1 MSGACKLS
9 ELMTMHQ
16 HELKKTHVS
25 FVEFDDVMFTKLAN
39 DIKYFGE
46 GNSKGRVLEFDFEYC
61 LKCPL
66 RLLDGK
72 PIMTRDI
79 LEYEFERIVVLAKNN
94 KYVSSEQTTI
104 QHSDFETFEKLIKS
118 ALELGKL
125 KDNKEAL
132 NSDTEIKLQKRIADN
147 HQK

>member
-1 MSGACKLS
+1 VTGTTRTKKCAYLS
-9 ELMTMHQ
+9 HK
-16 HELKKTHVS
+16 HDIKKTRIS
-25 FVEFDDVMFTKLAN
+25 IVEFDDVMFTKLAT

-61 LKCPL
+61 LGCSL

-79 LEYEFERIVVLAKNN
+79 LEDEFEKIVTQAKNN
-94 KYVSSEQTTI
+94 NYVGSKETTM
-104 QHSDFETFEKLIKS
+104 QHTDFETFERLLNH

-125 KDNKEAL
+125 RESKF
-132 NSDTEIKLQKRIADN
+132 
-147 HQK
+147 